1 MLLLELRYPLLGS
14 PLLLREVLAVP
25 LRPHSLLLDEL
36 LLSGFREP
44 LGILLPLDRPFAL
57 HALSLLRLLLLADL
71 LRLASPQLLLL
82 LGLLGQLGL
91 PSLL

>member
-1 MLLLELRYPLLGS
+1 MLLLELRYAVLGNA
-14 PLLLREVLAVP
+14 LLLREVLAVP

-44 LGILLPLDRPFAL
+44 LGLLLPLNRPIVL
-57 HALSLLRLLLLADL
+57 LALSLLRLLLLAGL
-71 LRLASPQLLLL
+71 LRLSRPQLLFL
-82 LGLLGQLGL
+82 LGL